1 MATAGQGRLKFNYVV
16 HAVGPMW
23 CLFDD
28 KQRCAKALR
37 RTFMNALY
45 YANNKL
51 KATSIVL
58 PAIGTGA
65 YVRIVRS
72 VSTSSISGPDYMGR
86 YNQHGL
92 S

>member
-1 MATAGQGRLKFNYVV
+1 MATAGQGRLKCNYVV

-23 CLFDD
+23 CLYDD

-65 YVRIVRS
+65 YVRAHAQLVRVAFGNLITWVVMFS
-72 VSTSSISGPDYMGR
+72 MV
-86 YNQHGL
+86 
-92 S
+92 